1 MTQRSC
7 VSLCHSVP
15 QLTGQSVRKILSAR
29 HFIRSLFPTN
39 SKAQSRENSREESYL
54 VTLGWASASWCW
66 EVRGKSWTL
75 ICLHA
80 IPRNNIQYHGR
91 RRTSICFSTACNRSH
106 LHSDP
111 GTQCLMS
118 LWRIRGRTMAAICCS
133 TTCKLTLNTYFLF
146 TPLSGQL
153 GKTTLKKECGLSKCQ
168 TPSVH
173 LTVHCVPMGR
183 FAVTGQLHS
192 NYNVSRYLKIASCN
206 AYHVSDMWM
215 KELDH
220 SGLNINLSH
229 TLLKGI
235 VHNFFIFGQISYF
248 E

>member
-1 MTQRSC
+1 MRPSNLMTSAA
-7 VSLCHSVP
+7 VSQLCHSVP

-29 HFIRSLFPTN
+29 HFIRSLFPTD

-111 GTQCLMS
+111 GTPSLMS

-133 TTCKLTLNTYFLF
+133 TTCKLTHIFFSHHSLVN
-146 TPLSGQL
+146 L
-153 GKTTLKKECGLSKCQ
+153 GK
-168 TPSVH
+168 
-173 LTVHCVPMGR
+173 
-183 FAVTGQLHS
+183 QL
-192 NYNVSRYLKIASCN
+192 
-206 AYHVSDMWM
+206 
-215 KELDH
+215 
-220 SGLNINLSH
+220 
-229 TLLKGI
+229 
-235 VHNFFIFGQISYF
+235 
-248 E
+248 

>member
-1 MTQRSC
+1 M
-7 VSLCHSVP
+7 
-15 QLTGQSVRKILSAR
+15 
-29 HFIRSLFPTN
+29 
-39 SKAQSRENSREESYL
+39 
-54 VTLGWASASWCW
+54 TLGWASASWCW

-153 GKTTLKKECGLSKCQ
+153 GKTTLKKECGP
-168 TPSVH
+168 TPSVY
-173 LTVHCVPMGR
+173 LTVHCLPIGTLK
-183 FAVTGQLHS
+183 FALTGQLHS
-192 NYNVSRYLKIASCN
+192 NYNVSRCLKIASYN
-206 AYHVSDMWM
+206 ALHISDIWM
-215 KELDH
+215 KKI
-220 SGLNINLSH
+220 GQ
-229 TLLKGI
+229 LLRFAYKPKL
-235 VHNFFIFGQISYF
+235 QTP
-248 E
+248 

>member
-1 MTQRSC
+1 M
-7 VSLCHSVP
+7 
-15 QLTGQSVRKILSAR
+15 
-29 HFIRSLFPTN
+29 FPTD
-39 SKAQSRENSREESYL
+39 SKAQSRENSWEESYL

-111 GTQCLMS
+111 GTPSLMS

-133 TTCKLTLNTYFLF
+133 TTCKLTQNTYFLF

-153 GKTTLKKECGLSKCQ
+153 GKTTLKKECGLSTLSTVSNSKC
-168 TPSVH
+168 PPHCPLCSNG
-173 LTVHCVPMGR
+173 TVCSDR
-183 FAVTGQLHS
+183 T
-192 NYNVSRYLKIASCN
+192 IA
-206 AYHVSDMWM
+206 
-215 KELDH
+215 
-220 SGLNINLSH
+220 
-229 TLLKGI
+229 
-235 VHNFFIFGQISYF
+235 F
-248 E
+248 